1 MKKIFV
7 IDVMA
12 MAFRT
17 FHALSRRPLSNSKG
31 FPTSS
36 IFGSAMFLMKL
47 IEDEKPDFLVLAC
60 DSKEKNFRHKLY
72 PEYKANRSAMPEDL
86 ALQIPRLFELF
97 DLWKIPFIKI
107 DGFEADD
114 VIGSI
119 AAQWGSPSHHCYL
132 VSGDKDFMQ
141 LINPHTFLYS
151 PKKGGICEK
160 IGEEEVIT
168 RFNGCTPSQVTDI
181 MALWG
186 DQVDNIPGVR
196 GIGEKGAAKLIQTY
210 NSLEGVYENLENIG
224 NKKQKEGLE
233 NFKDEAYLSRELV
246 KIKTDIP
253 LPFSL
258 DDAKFDPEVAL
269 SNNELLPFFD
279 EMDFEALANRVKK
292 NANKPKKEGLDLE
305 NVDSPKTETSSDSKD
320 SEPVTY
326 GSYHLINNKEKF
338 DSFIEE
344 INAEDRFAFDTET
357 TGLDIAS
364 DKPIGLSFS
373 LKSQRSFYIP
383 IIPEHLEADLTP
395 STIIDAL
402 KSIFID
408 QLKVKVAHNL
418 KFDLQMLHNIGI
430 EIKAPIGD
438 SMLLGFLIDSN
449 RRNFG
454 IDQLSAHYL
463 SINKIPTA
471 SLIGKKGEIS
481 MKSIPLERIVPYACE
496 DAYCALQL
504 HETLQT
510 QLPKQLKEVYEDLE
524 LPLIPIIADME
535 AQGITINA
543 ESLANISESLFSESQ
558 ELMKD
563 IYELAGEEF
572 NINSPK
578 QLQYILYEKLAIPEK
593 LGIKRIKKTKSG
605 YSTDMSVLETLSAHP
620 LSHKILQ
627 YRTVTKLKNTY
638 VDTLPQLINEKT
650 LRIHTSFHQTG
661 TATGR
666 LSSSHPNLQNIP
678 IRSAKGKE
686 IRQAFISKP
695 GHCLIS
701 ADYSQI
707 ELRILA
713 HMADDQGLQTAFHSD
728 ADIHTAT
735 AATMFKKNIPDVN
748 ELDRS
753 KAKAI
758 NYGIIYGMGPSR
770 LAKTTGAKL
779 KEAKEFIERYF
790 SSFPG
795 IKGFIDHSIA
805 FAKENGFSETITG
818 RRRNIEGIDGSLGNL
833 ALANAR
839 NIAVNSPIQGS
850 AADLMKKAMINIKQ
864 VLDEQ
869 GFKAKM
875 LLQVHDELV
884 FECPLKEKTD
894 LMALIENQMNHA
906 MDLKVPLK
914 TEVGCGSNWLEAH

>member
-47 IEDEKPDFLVLAC
+47 IEDERPDYLILAC

-72 PEYKANRSAMPEDL
+72 SEYKANRSEMPEDL
-86 ALQIPRLFELF
+86 ALQIPKLFELF

-114 VIGSI
+114 LIGSI
-119 AAQWGSPSHHCYL
+119 AAQWGNPLHHCYL

-141 LINPHTFLYS
+141 LVNPHTFLYS

-160 IGEEEVIT
+160 VGEEEVRA
-168 RFNGCTPSQVTDI
+168 RFNGCTPSQVVDI

-186 DQVDNIPGVR
+186 DQVDNVPGVR
-196 GIGEKGAAKLIQTY
+196 GIGEKGAAKLIHTY
-210 NSLEGVYENLENIG
+210 TSLEGIYDNLEDIR
-224 NKKQKEGLE
+224 NKKQKDGLVAH
-233 NFKDEAYLSRELV
+233 KDEAFLSRKLV
-246 KIKTDIP
+246 TIKTDISLP
-253 LPFSL
+253 LSL
-258 DDAKFDPEVAL
+258 EDTKFNPDSAL
-269 SNNELLPFFD
+269 SNTDLLPFFD
-279 EMDFEALANRVKK
+279 EMDFEALANRIKK
-292 NANKPKKEGLDLE
+292 NASTSKEQTKIE
-305 NVDSPKTETSSDSKD
+305 EVIEPKTSISMESNAEQTIN
-320 SEPVTY
+320 TY
-326 GSYHLINNKEKF
+326 GSYQLINNKEKF
-338 DSFIEE
+338 DGFIKE
-344 INAEDRFAFDTET
+344 IAKEDRFAFDTET
-357 TGLDIAS
+357 TGLDIAN

-373 LKSQRSFYIP
+373 TKAKRSFYIP
-383 IIPEHLEADLTP
+383 IIPEHLEEDLNATNIIADL
-395 STIIDAL
+395 
-402 KSIFID
+402 KEIFAD
-408 QLKVKVAHNL
+408 QKKLKVAHNL
-418 KFDLQMLHNIGI
+418 KFDLQMLLNIGI
-430 EIKAPIGD
+430 EVKAPIGD
-438 SMLLGFLIDSN
+438 SMLLGFLLDSN
-449 RRNFG
+449 RRGFG
-454 IDQLSAHYL
+454 IDPLSDHYL
-463 SINKIPTA
+463 GITKIPTE

-481 MKSIPLERIVPYACE
+481 MRNVPIDRIVPYACE
-496 DAYCALQL
+496 DAYCAFQL
-504 HETLQT
+504 HELLYSK
-510 QLPKQLKEVYEDLE
+510 LPNKLKEVYERLE
-524 LPLIPIIADME
+524 MPLVPILADME
-535 AQGITINA
+535 TQGIAINA
-543 ESLANISESLFSESQ
+543 ESLASISESLFIEAQ
-558 ELMKD
+558 KLMKD

-620 LSHKILQ
+620 LSAKILQ

-686 IRQAFISKP
+686 IRQAFMSKP

-713 HMADDQGLQTAFHSD
+713 HMADDQGLQNAFHSN

-735 AATMFKKNIPDVN
+735 AATMFKKKIPEVN

-770 LAKTTGAKL
+770 LAKTTGVKL

-805 FAKENGFSETITG
+805 FAKEHGYSETITG
-818 RRRNIEGIDGSLGNL
+818 RRRNIEGLDGSLGNL

-869 GFKAKM
+869 EFKAKM

-884 FECPLKEKTD
+884 FECPLEEKED
-894 LMALIENQMNHA
+894 LLALIENQMNHA

>member
-47 IEDEKPDFLVLAC
+47 IEDEQPDYLVLAC

-72 PEYKANRSAMPEDL
+72 SEYKANRSEMPEDL

-97 DLWKIPFIKI
+97 DLWKMPFIKI

-114 VIGSI
+114 IIGSI
-119 AAQWGSPSHHCYL
+119 ATQWGDSSHHCYL

-141 LINPHTFLYS
+141 LVTPNTFLYS
-151 PKKGGICEK
+151 PKKGGTCEK
-160 IGEEEVIT
+160 VGVEEVNT
-168 RFNGCTPSQVTDI
+168 RFSGCSPSQVIDI

-186 DQVDNIPGVR
+186 DQVDNVPGVK
-196 GIGEKGAAKLIQTY
+196 GIGEKGASKLIHTY
-210 NSLEGVYENLENIG
+210 QNLEGIYENIEDIR
-224 NKKQKEGLE
+224 NKKQKESLITYKE
-233 NFKDEAYLSRELV
+233 QAFLSRELV
-246 KIKTDIP
+246 TIKTDID
-253 LPFSL
+253 LPIDL
-258 DDAKFDPEVAL
+258 KDAAFDSQAAL
-269 SNNELLPFFD
+269 GNLGLLNFFD
-279 EMDFEALANRVKK
+279 EMDFDALAKRIKN
-292 NANKPKKEGLDLE
+292 NANKLKVGSGLKLVEALDASIEEKPKEPS
-305 NVDSPKTETSSDSKD
+305 VSSFG
-320 SEPVTY
+320 T
-326 GSYHLINNKEKF
+326 YHLVNTKEKF
-338 DSFIEE
+338 TAFLHHLQKENVFS
-344 INAEDRFAFDTET
+344 FDTET
-357 TGLDIAS
+357 TGLDIAN

-373 LKSQRSFYIP
+373 IKTENSFYIP
-383 IIPEHLEADLTP
+383 IIPEHLEDL
-395 STIIDAL
+395 SVN
-402 KSIFID
+402 FILESLRDVFTD
-408 QLKVKVAHNL
+408 QKTTKVAHNL
-418 KFDLQMLHNIGI
+418 KFDLQMLGNIGI
-430 EIKAPIGD
+430 EVCAPIGD
-438 SMLLGFLIDSN
+438 SMILGFLLESN
-449 RRNFG
+449 RRSFG
-454 IDQLSAHYL
+454 IDQLSEQHL
-463 SINKIPTA
+463 GIKKIPTE

-481 MKSIPLERIVPYACE
+481 MRNVPLDRIVPYACE
-496 DAYCALQL
+496 DAYCALKL
-504 HETLQT
+504 HETLKEKLPP
-510 QLPKQLKEVYEDLE
+510 QLNEVYASLE
-524 LPLIPIIADME
+524 LPLIPILADME
-535 AQGITINA
+535 SQGISVDA
-543 ESLANISESLFSESQ
+543 ESLANISESLFTEANG
-558 ELMKD
+558 LMKD

-578 QLQYILYEKLAIPEK
+578 QLQYILYEKLAIPEQ

-620 LSHKILQ
+620 LSAKILQ

-638 VDTLPQLINEKT
+638 VDTLPQLINEST

-678 IRSAKGKE
+678 IRSTKGKE

-695 GHCLIS
+695 NHYLIS

-713 HMADDQGLQTAFHSD
+713 HMADDQGLQNAFHSD

-735 AATMFKKNIPDVN
+735 AATMFKKDLSEVN
-748 ELDRS
+748 DLDRS

-770 LAKTTGAKL
+770 LAKTTGVKL

-795 IKGFIDHSIA
+795 IKDFIDHSIA
-805 FAKENGFSETITG
+805 FAMENGYSETITG
-818 RRRNIEGIDGSLGNL
+818 RRRSIEGLDGSLGNL

-864 VLDEQ
+864 VLDAQE
-869 GFKAKM
+869 FKAKM

-884 FECPLKEKTD
+884 FECPFKEKDD
-894 LMALIENQMNHA
+894 LLALIENQMNHA

-914 TEVGCGSNWLEAH
+914 TEAGYGSNWLEAH

>member
-1 MKKIFV
+1 M

-47 IEDEKPDFLVLAC
+47 IEDEQPDYLVLAC

-72 PEYKANRSAMPEDL
+72 PEYKANRSEMPEDL

-97 DLWKIPFIKI
+97 DLWKIPFVKM
-107 DGFEADD
+107 DGYEADD
-114 VIGSI
+114 IIGSI
-119 AAQWGSPSHHCYL
+119 AAQWSNSTHHCYL

-141 LINPHTFLYS
+141 LVNPHTFLYS

-160 IGEEEVIT
+160 VGVAEVSA
-168 RFNGCTPSQVTDI
+168 RFNGCTPSQVIDI

-186 DQVDNIPGVR
+186 DQVDNVPGVR

-210 NSLEGVYENLENIG
+210 SSLEGIYKHIDDIG
-224 NKKQKEGLE
+224 NKKQKEGLTTYKE
-233 NFKDEAYLSRELV
+233 QAYLSRQLV
-246 KIKTDIP
+246 TIKTDLQLP
-253 LPFSL
+253 LKL
-258 DDAKFDPEVAL
+258 EDAKFDAKTAL
-269 SNNELLPFFD
+269 QDSDLLPFFA
-279 EMDFEALANRVKK
+279 EMDFEALASRVKK
-292 NANKPKKEGLDLE
+292 NANSSQAGELTKDL
-305 NVDSPKTETSSDSKD
+305 TQASKAEVGAKVEVK
-320 SEPVTY
+320 SY
-326 GSYHLINNKEKF
+326 GSYQLVNTKEQF
-338 DSFIEE
+338 EAFITEIKNEE
-344 INAEDRFAFDTET
+344 QFAFDTET
-357 TGLDIAS
+357 TGLDVAT
-364 DKPIGLSFS
+364 DKPIGISFS
-373 LKSQRSFYIP
+373 LKNKRSFYLP
-383 IIPEHLEADLTP
+383 IIKEHLEDLTI
-395 STIIDAL
+395 STILEFI
-402 KSIFID
+402 KEIFISEKK
-408 QLKVKVAHNL
+408 LKVAHNL
-418 KFDLQMLHNIGI
+418 KFDMQMLHNIGV
-430 EIKAPIGD
+430 EVKAPIGD
-438 SMLLGFLIDSN
+438 SMILAFLLDSN
-449 RRNFG
+449 RRSFG
-454 IDQLSAHYL
+454 IDGLSEDHL
-463 SINKIPTA
+463 GIKKIPTEI
-471 SLIGKKGEIS
+471 LIGKKGEIS
-481 MKSIPLERIVPYACE
+481 MLNVPLERIVPYACE
-496 DAYCALQL
+496 DAYCTFQL
-504 HETLQT
+504 HSILSAKLTS
-510 QLPKQLKEVYEDLE
+510 QLKDVYEQLE
-524 LPLIPIIADME
+524 IPLIPILADME
-535 AQGITINA
+535 SQGISINS
-543 ESLANISESLFSESQ
+543 ESLANISESLFTEAQ
-558 ELMKD
+558 ALMKD
-563 IYELAGEEF
+563 IFELAGEEF

-578 QLQYILYEKLAIPEK
+578 QLQYILYEKLAIPEQ

-620 LSHKILQ
+620 LSAKILQ
-627 YRTVTKLKNTY
+627 YRTVSKLKNTY
-638 VDTLPQLINEKT
+638 VDTLPQLINEQT

-678 IRSAKGKE
+678 IRSSRGKE
-686 IRQAFISKP
+686 IRKAFISKP
-695 GHCLIS
+695 QHYLVS

-713 HMADDQGLQTAFHSD
+713 HMADDKGLQDAFHSD

-735 AATMFKKNIPDVN
+735 AATMFKKEISEVN

-770 LAKTTGAKL
+770 LAKTTGVKL

-790 SSFPG
+790 TSFPG
-795 IKGFIDHSIA
+795 IKGFIDHLVS
-805 FAKENGFSETITG
+805 FAKENGYSETITG
-818 RRRNIEGIDGSLGNL
+818 RRRIIEGLDGSHGNL

-869 GFKAKM
+869 EFKAKM

-884 FECPLKEKTD
+884 FECPFEEKEE
-894 LMALIENQMNHA
+894 LLALIEDKMNHA
-906 MDLKVPLK
+906 MNLKVPLK
-914 TEVGCGSNWLEAH
+914 TDVGYGTNWLEAH

>member
-47 IEDEKPDFLVLAC
+47 IEDEQPDYLIMAC
-60 DSKEKNFRHKLY
+60 DSKEKNFRHNLY
-72 PEYKANRSAMPEDL
+72 SEYKANRSEMPEDL
-86 ALQIPRLFELF
+86 ALQIPKLFELF
-97 DLWKIPFIKI
+97 KLWKMPFIKI

-114 VIGSI
+114 IIGSI
-119 AAQWGSPSHHCYL
+119 AAQWGDDTHHCYL

-141 LINPHTFLYS
+141 LLNPHTFLYA
-151 PKKGGICEK
+151 PKKGGTCEK
-160 IGEEEVIT
+160 IGEAEVNA
-168 RFNGCTPSQVTDI
+168 RFGGCTPSQVIDI

-186 DQVDNIPGVR
+186 DQVDNVPGVK
-196 GIGEKGAAKLIQTY
+196 GIGEKGASKLIHAY
-210 NSLEGVYENLENIG
+210 NNLEGIYENLDDIR
-224 NKKQKEGLE
+224 NKKQKESLTTYKE
-233 NFKDEAYLSRELV
+233 QAFLSRELV
-246 KIKTDIP
+246 TIKTDID

-258 DDAKFDPEVAL
+258 EDAKFDSDAAL
-269 SNNELLPFFD
+269 RNADLLAFFD
-279 EMDFEALANRVKK
+279 EMDFEALANRVKR
-292 NANKPKKEGLDLE
+292 NAKPKEAPSLKLVDALDASIPKEIEEGK
-305 NVDSPKTETSSDSKD
+305 NQSFGT
-320 SEPVTY
+320 
-326 GSYHLINNKEKF
+326 YHLVNTKESF
-338 DSFIEE
+338 DHFLEE
-344 INAEDRFAFDTET
+344 IKKENRFSFDTET
-357 TGLDIAS
+357 TGLDIVN

-373 LKSQRSFYIP
+373 VSSENSYYIP
-383 IIPEHLEADLTP
+383 IIPEHLKDLDADL
-395 STIIDAL
+395 IIDKL
-402 KSIFID
+402 KNLFTDESK
-408 QLKVKVAHNL
+408 LKIAHNL
-418 KFDLQMLHNIGI
+418 KFDLQMLHNIGLTVNG
-430 EIKAPIGD
+430 PLGD
-438 SMLLGFLIDSN
+438 SMILGFLLDSN
-449 RRNFG
+449 RRSYG
-454 IDQLSAHYL
+454 IDQLSEHYL
-463 SINKIPTA
+463 SIKKIPTE

-481 MKSIPLERIVPYACE
+481 MKNVPLEQLVPYACE
-496 DAYCALQL
+496 DAYCTLKL
-504 HETLQT
+504 HDHLIK
-510 QLPKQLKEVYEDLE
+510 QLPSQLKNVYEQYD
-524 LPLIPIIADME
+524 LPLIPVLANME
-535 AQGITINA
+535 AQGISVNA
-543 ESLANISESLFSESQ
+543 ESLADISESLFVESSS
-558 ELMKD
+558 LMKE

-578 QLQYILYEKLAIPEK
+578 QLQYILYEKLAIPEE

-605 YSTDMSVLETLSAHP
+605 YSTDMSVLESLSAHP
-620 LSHKILQ
+620 LPAKILQ

-650 LRIHTSFHQTG
+650 VRIHSSFHQTG

-678 IRSAKGKE
+678 IRSDKGKE
-686 IRQAFISKP
+686 IRKAFISKP

-713 HMADDQGLQTAFHSD
+713 HMANDKGLQEAFHSD

-735 AATMFKKNIPDVN
+735 AATMFKKDLSEVN
-748 ELDRS
+748 DLDRS

-770 LAKTTGAKL
+770 LAKTTGVKM
-779 KEAKEFIERYF
+779 KEAKDFIERYF
-790 SSFPG
+790 NSFPG
-795 IKGFIDHSIA
+795 IKGFIDHSIS
-805 FAKENGFSETITG
+805 FAKDHGYSETITG
-818 RRRNIEGIDGSLGNL
+818 RRRNIEGLDGSLGNL

-884 FECPLKEKTD
+884 FECPFDEKD
-894 LMALIENQMNHA
+894 ELLALIETQMNHA